1 MTESFKCKIVSWAE
15 VHEWT
20 SDLVKKI
27 KSAKL
32 SLDAVIGITRGGWAP
47 ARLICDHL
55 VIKNL
60 YSIKTEHWG
69 VTATPDGMAK
79 IAQPLTAD
87 IRNKSVLV
95 VDDITDTGQSLIL
108 AVKHVKGFKPKSAKS
123 ATLLHITHSKMMPDF
138 YGEIVPEKDWAWFI
152 FPWNINEDLQTLIP
166 KTLETPKTTKKIR
179 NALFMQF
186 QIDVKE
192 EIIEPVLEVLK
203 EKKVVKE
210 TGGMWVKK

>member
-1 MTESFKCKIVSWAE
+1 MVESFKCTVVSWGD

-20 SDLVKKI
+20 NDLVKKI
-27 KSAKL
+27 KAAKL
-32 SLDAVIGITRGGWAP
+32 NLDAVIGITRGGWAP
-47 ARLICDHL
+47 ARLVCDHL

-60 YSIKTEHWG
+60 YSVKTEHWG
-69 VTATPDGMAK
+69 VTATPDGTAK

-87 IRNKSVLV
+87 IRNKNVLV
-95 VDDITDTGQSLIL
+95 VDDITDTGQSLKL
-108 AVKHVKGFKPKSAKS
+108 AIDHVRELRPKSAKS
-123 ATLLHITHSKMMPDF
+123 ATLLHITHSKIIPDF

-152 FPWNINEDLQTLIP
+152 FPWNVNEDLQTLIP
-166 KTLETPKTTKKIR
+166 KTLETPKTIKKIR

-192 EIIEPVLEVLK
+192 ETIEPVLEVLK